1 MKRLL
6 LLLAMVLAFTFTS
19 VAQTGSSGGTGQAG
33 QTTTSKPKAK
43 KAKATKESTVTGCVS
58 KEPGANGMYAL
69 TNGHYKKGVAV
80 GPADKVKDH
89 AGHTVQLTGQW
100 SGTGAKKSFEV
111 ASLKH
116 IAATCTTEGA
126 KGAAG
131 KSKKDVAPTK

>member
-6 LLLAMVLAFTFTS
+6 LLFAMVLAFTFTS

-43 KAKATKESTVTGCVS
+43 APKESTVTGCVS
-58 KEPGANGMYAL
+58 KEPGANGMYTL
-69 TNGHYKKGVAV
+69 TNGHYKKGVEV

-126 KGAAG
+126 KGAAS